1 MVCKTSCSPGPS
13 LLPYRSAVQAAKE
26 HIDTWID
33 MRVQWVLAGPRSIHA
48 YLFPP
53 PAPTWGPTGHSIHDA
68 AAACSAAT
76 VKEEFMAVL
85 QALGKVS
92 LELSE
97 ASDALGG
104 LAVGEAVSEAQMLR
118 DLGKDVVHID
128 GLEFK
133 PAEVG
138 TAKTVKAVERHLRGV
153 LDVPKEDA
161 RASTRCILH
170 GCCRRRVEADAIQV
184 VSALC
189 QNMRGMVQVV
199 PHSTVHY
206 PLKMRTEGK
215 SGMRQKALCAEAR
228 TLYRITDADP
238 AENSDPVW
246 GFLETCISVHVV
258 IGEAPAVWAE
268 KAAPSVEPMP
278 ARITIKLVDKAPLAV
293 APRSRAD
300 RPPLPPN
307 GQDIRKRR
315 GSVGETTLRPVRNKL
330 EKLASLTIQRGGIAT
345 LPNTPR
351 ELPPMGEHPAKSS
364 KPKTAKGDTKRSAG
378 GSSASASVQSS
389 HSTSTASSM
398 TTSPMSIPE
407 YNIPSSSA
415 TSSQSSPDV
424 LPLVDHGTSNGT
436 HQIRNGSKQDQDEVA
451 LGSSG
456 VVSRPKNGHK
466 NPAAGNS
473 GSPDMNH
480 AHAVTRGS
488 ENGGASRNGKAAGH
502 TGQRAGQKLDLKERN
517 DSGQPSD
524 SLPPL
529 PGKRPGALEPPTPGD
544 RSSPMV
550 TPRSGSQSKN
560 SPSLAVNPKVA
571 HALAR
576 RFLRKSGFT
585 PPSTPGTGSMT
596 ISTNSPRSRSG
607 SGPNSIP
614 ATPSPD
620 SPMVEERL

>member
-1 MVCKTSCSPGPS
+1 MRSPLLIHLLFSS
-13 LLPYRSAVQAAKE
+13 LYVPPYPLPP
-26 HIDTWID
+26 
-33 MRVQWVLAGPRSIHA
+33 VLNP
-48 YLFPP
+48 
-53 PAPTWGPTGHSIHDA
+53 
-68 AAACSAAT
+68 
-76 VKEEFMAVL
+76 
-85 QALGKVS
+85 
-92 LELSE
+92 
-97 ASDALGG
+97 
-104 LAVGEAVSEAQMLR
+104 
-118 DLGKDVVHID
+118 
-128 GLEFK
+128 
-133 PAEVG
+133 
-138 TAKTVKAVERHLRGV
+138 
-153 LDVPKEDA
+153 
-161 RASTRCILH
+161 
-170 GCCRRRVEADAIQV
+170 V
-184 VSALC
+184 VSPLALPSFSSPRHPLL
-189 QNMRGMVQVV
+189 NPFDL
-199 PHSTVHY
+199 PHS
-206 PLKMRTEGK
+206 P
-215 SGMRQKALCAEAR
+215 
-228 TLYRITDADP
+228 
-238 AENSDPVW
+238 
-246 GFLETCISVHVV
+246 
-258 IGEAPAVWAE
+258 
-268 KAAPSVEPMP
+268 
-278 ARITIKLVDKAPLAV
+278 
-293 APRSRAD
+293 
-300 RPPLPPN
+300 PPLPPF
-307 GQDIRKRR
+307 
-315 GSVGETTLRPVRNKL
+315 P
-330 EKLASLTIQRGGIAT
+330 
-345 LPNTPR
+345 
-351 ELPPMGEHPAKSS
+351 
-364 KPKTAKGDTKRSAG
+364 SAF
-378 GSSASASVQSS
+378 SS
-389 HSTSTASSM
+389 H
-398 TTSPMSIPE
+398 
-407 YNIPSSSA
+407 PSSHP
-415 TSSQSSPDV
+415 SSQ
-424 LPLVDHGTSNGT
+424 
-436 HQIRNGSKQDQDEVA
+436 VA